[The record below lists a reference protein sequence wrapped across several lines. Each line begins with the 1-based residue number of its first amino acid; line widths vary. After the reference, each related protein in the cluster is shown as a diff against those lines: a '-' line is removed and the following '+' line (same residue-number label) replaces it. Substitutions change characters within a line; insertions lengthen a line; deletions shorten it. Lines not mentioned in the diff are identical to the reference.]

1 MEKVIP
7 ILIILAISV
16 FSEVSRKRRNYRNRR
31 PQPRRDEYPVTPG
44 GQGRNGTGE
53 NSYDKVPLGRIEVQS
68 QLERE
73 IPDAPPVE
81 KATPVAPAGYA
92 ARPGVPAK
100 GRAGLTLRQRRL
112 QAGLIWSE
120 LWQPPLAYRK
130 RRR

>member
-1 MEKVIP
+1 M
-7 ILIILAISV
+7 
-16 FSEVSRKRRNYRNRR
+16 
-31 PQPRRDEYPVTPG
+31 PG

-53 NSYDKVPLGRIEVQS
+53 NSYDKVPLSRIEVQP
-68 QLERE
+68 QMERE
-73 IPDAPPVE
+73 IPDAPPVQQ
-81 KATPVAPAGYA
+81 ATPVAPAGYA